1 MVIIMPWIVNEGK
14 FNSNTYLF
22 DSFLC
27 DAEYGMAYYILQGT
41 KKKALIDT
49 SGPIEAERFAKRIK
63 NLDLIPDILI
73 LTHSHWDHA
82 AGTTVFQKEFPNIE
96 VFAAKPAIK
105 SLRNNSE
112 YNEGFS
118 EIITDLKPVENITP
132 VKEGDT
138 IDLGG
143 MELLIYETPG
153 HTNCSISIL
162 DQKNMILYTGDAIG
176 NLWEKFI
183 FPPIMPP
190 EFSQEKLLS
199 TFNKVKKIDFSGIAY
214 THYGVITEEAAEILP
229 TYAKFCYI
237 FWRDF
242 FISLFKKS
250 HTTED
255 ILKSF
260 IDRLHELD
268 SFYPE
273 GKITY
278 KILVKWII
286 KGLKSASLIS

>member
-1 MVIIMPWIVNEGK
+1 MVIIMPWILNEGK
-14 FNSNTYLF
+14 FNNNTYLF
-22 DSFLC
+22 DSFQC
-27 DAEYGMAYYILQGT
+27 DAEYSMGYYILQGT
-41 KKKALIDT
+41 KKRALIDT
-49 SGPIEAERFAKRIK
+49 SGPIEAERFAKKIK
-63 NLDLIPDILI
+63 KLDLIPDILI

-82 AGTTVFQKEFPNIE
+82 GGTTVFQKKFPNIE
-96 VFAAKPAIK
+96 VIAAKPAIE
-105 SLRNNSE
+105 SLKNNSK
-112 YNEGFS
+112 YNESFS
-118 EIITDLKPVENITP
+118 EIITDLEPVDNITL
-132 VKEGDT
+132 VKEGDI

-162 DQKNMILYTGDAIG
+162 DQKNMILYTGDALG
-176 NLWEKFI
+176 YLWEKFI

-199 TFNKVKKIDFSGIAY
+199 TFNKVKNIDYSVIACS
-214 THYGVITEEAAEILP
+214 HYGLLTEDSAEIFP

-242 FISLFKKS
+242 FISLLEKNQI
-250 HTTED
+250 TED
-255 ILKSF
+255 VVNSF

-278 KILVKWII
+278 KMLVEWVI
-286 KGLKSASLIS
+286 KGLKSAGLI

>member
-14 FNSNTYLF
+14 FNSDTYLF
-22 DSFLC
+22 DSFQH
-27 DAEYGMAYYILQGT
+27 DTEYSMGYYVLQGT
-41 KKKALIDT
+41 KKRALIDT
-49 SGPIEAERFAKRIK
+49 SGPIEAERFAKKLK

-82 AGTTVFQKEFPNIE
+82 GGTTVFQKKFPNIE
-96 VFAAKPAIK
+96 VFAAKPAIE
-105 SLRNNSE
+105 SLKNNSL
-112 YNEGFS
+112 YNESFS
-118 EIITDLKPVENITP
+118 DVIVDLEPVENITP
-132 VKEGDT
+132 VKDGDI

-153 HTNCSISIL
+153 HTNCSISVL
-162 DQKNMILYTGDAIG
+162 DQKNMILYIGDALG
-176 NLWEKFI
+176 YLWEKFI

-190 EFSQEKLLS
+190 EFSQEKLLF
-199 TFNKVKKIDFSGIAY
+199 TFNKVKEIDYSAIAWA
-214 THYGVITEEAAEILP
+214 HYGLLTEDAAEILP

-242 FISLFKKS
+242 FVSLLEKN
-250 HTTED
+250 HITED
-255 ILKSF
+255 IVNSF

-278 KILVKWII
+278 KMFVKWII
-286 KGLKSASLIS
+286 KGLKSASLI

>member
-14 FNSNTYLF
+14 FNNNTYLF
-22 DSFLC
+22 DSFLY
-27 DAEYGMAYYILQGT
+27 DAEYSTAYFILQGT
-41 KKKALIDT
+41 KKRALIDT
-49 SGPIEAERFAKRIK
+49 SGPIEAKRFAKKIK
-63 NLDLIPDILI
+63 KLNLIPDILI

-82 AGTTVFQKEFPNIE
+82 GGTTVFQKEFPNIE
-96 VFAAKPAIK
+96 VIAAKPAIE
-105 SLRNNSE
+105 SLQNNSK

-118 EIITDLKPVENITP
+118 EIITDLDPVDNITP
-132 VKEGDT
+132 VKEGDI

-162 DQKNMILYTGDAIG
+162 DQKNKILYLGDALG
-176 NLWEKFI
+176 NLWPEFI

-199 TFNKVKKIDFSGIAY
+199 TFNKVIEIDYSAIAFA
-214 THYGVITEEAAEILP
+214 HYGLLTEEAAKIFP
-229 TYAKFCYI
+229 TRAKFGYI

-242 FISLFKKS
+242 FISLFEKS
-250 HTTED
+250 HKNED
-255 ILKSF
+255 ILKGF

-268 SFYPE
+268 AFYPE

-278 KILVKWII
+278 KMLVAWVI
-286 KGLKSASLIS
+286 KGLKSAGLIS

>member
-14 FNSNTYLF
+14 FNNNTYLF
-22 DSFLC
+22 DSFQC
-27 DAEYGMAYYILQGT
+27 DAEYGMGYYILQGT
-41 KKKALIDT
+41 KKRALIDT
-49 SGPIEAERFAKRIK
+49 SGPIEAEKFAKRLK

-82 AGTTVFQKEFPNIE
+82 GGTTVFQKKFPNIE
-96 VFAAKPAIK
+96 VFAAKPAIE
-105 SLRNNSE
+105 SLKNNSK
-112 YNEGFS
+112 YNESFS
-118 EIITDLKPVENITP
+118 EIITNLEPVENITP
-132 VKEGDT
+132 VKEGNI

-162 DQKNMILYTGDAIG
+162 DQKNMILYTGDALGYI
-176 NLWEKFI
+176 WPKFI
-183 FPPIMPP
+183 LPPIMPP

-199 TFNKVKKIDFSGIAY
+199 TFNKVEKIDYSAIAFA
-214 THYGVITEEAAEILP
+214 HYGLLTEDAAEILP
-229 TYAKFCYI
+229 TYAKIFYI

-242 FISLFKKS
+242 FISLLEKNHATK
-250 HTTED
+250 D
-255 ILKSF
+255 VVNSF

-278 KILVKWII
+278 KMLVEWII
-286 KGLKSASLIS
+286 KGLNSAGLI

>member
-1 MVIIMPWIVNEGK
+1 MPWILNEGK
-14 FNSNTYLF
+14 FNNNTYLF

-27 DAEYGMAYYILQGT
+27 DAEYSMSYYVLQGT
-41 KKKALIDT
+41 KKRALIDT
-49 SGPIEAERFAKRIK
+49 SGPIEAERFAKRLK
-63 NLDLIPDILI
+63 NLNLIPDILI

-82 AGTTVFQKEFPNIE
+82 GGTTVFQKRFPNIE
-96 VFAAKPAIK
+96 VFAAKPAIE
-105 SLRNNSE
+105 SLKNNSK

-118 EIITDLKPVENITP
+118 EVITDLEPVENITP
-132 VKEGDT
+132 VKERDT

-162 DQKNMILYTGDAIG
+162 DQKNMILYLGDALG

-183 FPPIMPP
+183 SPPIMPP

-199 TFNKVKKIDFSGIAY
+199 TFNKVKNIDYSVIAFS
-214 THYGVITEEAAEILP
+214 HYGLLTEDSAKILP

-237 FWRDF
+237 FWRDY
-242 FISLFKKS
+242 FISLLEKN
-250 HTTED
+250 HRTED
-255 ILKSF
+255 VVNSF

-278 KILVKWII
+278 KMLVEWII
-286 KGLKSASLIS
+286 KGLKSAGLI

>member
-1 MVIIMPWIVNEGK
+1 MPWIVNEGK
-14 FNSNTYLF
+14 FNSDTYLF
-22 DSFLC
+22 DSFQC
-27 DAEYGMAYYILQGT
+27 DAEYSMGYYILQGT
-41 KKKALIDT
+41 KKRALIDT
-49 SGPIEAERFAKRIK
+49 SGPIEAEKFAKRIK

-82 AGTTVFQKEFPNIE
+82 GGTIVFQKEFPNIE
-96 VFAAKPAIK
+96 VFAAKPAIE
-105 SLRNNSE
+105 SLKNNSK
-112 YNEGFS
+112 YNESFS
-118 EIITDLKPVENITP
+118 DVITDLEPVENITP
-132 VKEGDT
+132 VKEGDI

-153 HTNCSISIL
+153 HTNCSISVL
-162 DQKNMILYTGDAIG
+162 DQKNMILYIGDALG
-176 NLWEKFI
+176 YLWEKFI

-199 TFNKVKKIDFSGIAY
+199 TFNKVKKIDYSVIACA
-214 THYGVITEEAAEILP
+214 HYGLLTEDAAEILP

-242 FISLFKKS
+242 FISLLEKN
-250 HTTED
+250 HITED
-255 ILKSF
+255 VVNSF
-260 IDRLHELD
+260 IVRLHELD

-278 KILVKWII
+278 KMLVKWIV
-286 KGLKSASLIS
+286 KGLKSAGLI

>member
-1 MVIIMPWIVNEGK
+1 MPWIVNEGK
-14 FNSNTYLF
+14 FNSNGYLF

-27 DAEYGMAYYILQGT
+27 DAEYSMAYYVLQGT
-41 KKKALIDT
+41 KKNALIDT
-49 SGPIEAERFAKRIK
+49 SGPIEAERFVKRIK
-63 NLDLIPDILI
+63 DLDLIPDILI

-82 AGTTVFQKEFPNIE
+82 GGTTVFQKTFPNIE

-112 YNEGFS
+112 YNKSFS
-118 EIITDLKPVENITP
+118 EIISDLEPVDNIIP

-143 MELLIYETPG
+143 IELLIYETPG

-162 DQKNMILYTGDAIG
+162 DQKNMILYIGDAIG

-190 EFSQEKLLS
+190 ELSQEKLLA
-199 TFNKVKKIDFSGIAY
+199 TFNKVKNIDYSGIAC
-214 THYGVITEEAAEILP
+214 THYGVLTEDMAEIFP
-229 TYAKFCYI
+229 TYAKFSYI

-242 FISLFKKS
+242 FISLLEKNHKI
-250 HTTED
+250 ED
-255 ILKSF
+255 IVKRF
-260 IDRLHELD
+260 IERLDELD

-278 KILVKWII
+278 KILVEWVIR
-286 KGLKSASLIS
+286 GLKSASLIS

>member
-14 FNSNTYLF
+14 FNSDTYLF
-22 DSFLC
+22 DSFQH
-27 DAEYGMAYYILQGT
+27 DTEYSMGYYVLQGT
-41 KKKALIDT
+41 KKRALIDT
-49 SGPIEAERFAKRIK
+49 SGPIEAERFAKKLK

-82 AGTTVFQKEFPNIE
+82 GGTTVFQKKFPNIE
-96 VFAAKPAIK
+96 VFAAKPAIE
-105 SLRNNSE
+105 SLKNNSK
-112 YNEGFS
+112 YNESFS
-118 EIITDLKPVENITP
+118 DVITDLEPVDNITP
-132 VKEGDT
+132 VKEGDI

-162 DQKNMILYTGDAIG
+162 DQKNMILYIGDALG
-176 NLWEKFI
+176 YLWEKFI

-199 TFNKVKKIDFSGIAY
+199 TFNKVKEIDYSAIAWA
-214 THYGVITEEAAEILP
+214 HYGLLTEDAAEILP

-242 FISLFKKS
+242 FVSLLEKN
-250 HTTED
+250 HIIED
-255 ILKSF
+255 VVNSF

-278 KILVKWII
+278 KMFVKWII
-286 KGLKSASLIS
+286 KGLESAGLI

>member
-1 MVIIMPWIVNEGK
+1 MVIIMPWIFNEGK

-27 DAEYGMAYYILQGT
+27 DAEYGMAYYVLQGA
-41 KKKALIDT
+41 KKKALVDT

-82 AGTTVFQKEFPNIE
+82 GGTTVFQKEFPNIE
-96 VFAAKPAIK
+96 VVAAKPAIE
-105 SLRNNSE
+105 SLKNNSR

-118 EIITDLKPVENITP
+118 EIITDLESIENITP
-132 VKEGDT
+132 VKEGDI

-176 NLWEKFI
+176 NLWPEFI

-199 TFNKVKKIDFSGIAY
+199 TFNKVKEIDYSGIAF
-214 THYGVITEEAAEILP
+214 THYGFLTEDAAEILP

-242 FISLFKKS
+242 FISLLEKNHKI
-250 HTTED
+250 D
-255 ILKSF
+255 DVVNSF
-260 IDRLHELD
+260 INRLQELE

-278 KILVKWII
+278 EILVKWVI
-286 KGLKSASLIS
+286 KGLKSSHLI

>member
-1 MVIIMPWIVNEGK
+1 MPWIVKEGK
-14 FNSNTYLF
+14 FNNNTYLF
-22 DSFLC
+22 DSFQH
-27 DAEYGMAYYILQGT
+27 DAEYGMAYFILQGT
-41 KKKALIDT
+41 KKRAFIDT
-49 SGPIEAERFAKRIK
+49 SGPVEAEKFAKKIK
-63 NLDLIPDILI
+63 KLDLTPDILI

-82 AGTTVFQKEFPNIE
+82 GGTTVFQNEFPNIE
-96 VFAAKPAIK
+96 VFAAKPAIE
-105 SLRNNSE
+105 SLKNNSK
-112 YNEGFS
+112 YNESFS
-118 EIITDLKPVENITP
+118 DVITDLEPVKNITP
-132 VKEGDT
+132 VKEGDI

-153 HTNCSISIL
+153 HTNCSISVL
-162 DQKNMILYTGDAIG
+162 EQKNMILYVGDALG
-176 NLWEKFI
+176 YLWEKFI

-199 TFNKVKKIDFSGIAY
+199 TFNKMKKIDYSAIAWA
-214 THYGVITEEAAEILP
+214 HYGLLTEDAAEILP

-242 FISLFKKS
+242 FVSLLEKN
-250 HTTED
+250 HIIED
-255 ILKSF
+255 VVNSF

-278 KILVKWII
+278 KMLVEWVIE
-286 KGLKSASLIS
+286 GLKSAGLI

>member
-1 MVIIMPWIVNEGK
+1 MVLIMPWILNEGK
-14 FNSNTYLF
+14 FNNNTYLF
-22 DSFLC
+22 DSFQC
-27 DAEYGMAYYILQGT
+27 DAEYSMGYYILQGT
-41 KKKALIDT
+41 KKRALIDT

-63 NLDLIPDILI
+63 TLDLIPDILI

-82 AGTTVFQKEFPNIE
+82 GGTTVFQKEFPNIE
-96 VFAAKPAIK
+96 VIAAKPAIE
-105 SLRNNSE
+105 SLKNNSK
-112 YNEGFS
+112 YNESFS
-118 EIITDLKPVENITP
+118 EIITDLEPVDNITP
-132 VKEGDT
+132 VKEGDI
-138 IDLGG
+138 IDLGE

-162 DQKNMILYTGDAIG
+162 DQKNMILYTGDALG
-176 NLWEKFI
+176 YLWPEFI

-199 TFNKVKKIDFSGIAY
+199 TFHKVKKIDYSVIACA
-214 THYGVITEEAAEILP
+214 HYGLLTEDAAEIFP

-242 FISLFKKS
+242 FISLLEKN

-255 ILKSF
+255 VFNRF

-278 KILVKWII
+278 KMLVNWII
-286 KGLKSASLIS
+286 NGLKSAGLI

>member
-1 MVIIMPWIVNEGK
+1 MVRIMPWIVKEGK
-14 FNSNTYLF
+14 FNNNTYLF
-22 DSFLC
+22 DSFQH
-27 DAEYGMAYYILQGT
+27 DAEYGMAYFILQGT
-41 KKKALIDT
+41 KKRALIDT
-49 SGPIEAERFAKRIK
+49 SGPVEAEKFAKKIK
-63 NLDLIPDILI
+63 KLDLTPDILI

-82 AGTTVFQKEFPNIE
+82 GGTTVFQNEFPNIE
-96 VFAAKPAIK
+96 VFAAKPAIE
-105 SLRNNSE
+105 SLKNNSK
-112 YNEGFS
+112 YNESFS
-118 EIITDLKPVENITP
+118 DVITDLEPVKNITP
-132 VKEGDT
+132 VKEGDI

-153 HTNCSISIL
+153 HTNCSISVL
-162 DQKNMILYTGDAIG
+162 EQKNMILYVGDALG
-176 NLWEKFI
+176 YLWEKFI

-199 TFNKVKKIDFSGIAY
+199 TFNKMKKIDYSAIAWA
-214 THYGVITEEAAEILP
+214 HYGLLTEDAAEILP

-242 FISLFKKS
+242 FVSLLEKN
-250 HTTED
+250 HIIED
-255 ILKSF
+255 VVNSF

-278 KILVKWII
+278 KMLVEWVIE
-286 KGLKSASLIS
+286 GLKSAGLI

>member
-1 MVIIMPWIVNEGK
+1 MVMIMPWILDEGK
-14 FNSNTYLF
+14 FNNNTYLF
-22 DSFLC
+22 DSFQC
-27 DAEYGMAYYILQGT
+27 DAEYSMGYYILQGT
-41 KKKALIDT
+41 KKRALIDT

-82 AGTTVFQKEFPNIE
+82 GGTTVFQNKFPNIE
-96 VFAAKPAIK
+96 VFAAKPAIE
-105 SLRNNSE
+105 SLKKNSK
-112 YNEGFS
+112 YNESFS
-118 EIITDLKPVENITP
+118 DIIADLEPVDKITP
-132 VKEGDT
+132 VKEGDI

-143 MELLIYETPG
+143 MDLLIYETPG

-162 DQKNMILYTGDAIG
+162 EQKNMILYTGDALG
-176 NLWEKFI
+176 YLWEKFI

-190 EFSQEKLLS
+190 EFSQERLLS
-199 TFNKVKKIDFSGIAY
+199 TFNKVKEIDYSVIACA
-214 THYGVITEEAAEILP
+214 HYGFLTEDAAEIFP

-242 FISLFKKS
+242 FISLIEKN
-250 HTTED
+250 HITED
-255 ILKSF
+255 IVNRF

-278 KILVKWII
+278 KMLVEWVI
-286 KGLKSASLIS
+286 KGLKSAGLI

>member
-1 MVIIMPWIVNEGK
+1 MPWIVKEGK
-14 FNSNTYLF
+14 FNSDTYLF
-22 DSFLC
+22 DSFQC
-27 DAEYGMAYYILQGT
+27 DAEYSMGYYILQGT
-41 KKKALIDT
+41 KKRALIDT
-49 SGPIEAERFAKRIK
+49 SGPIEAEKFAKRIK

-82 AGTTVFQKEFPNIE
+82 GGTRVFQKKFPNIE
-96 VFAAKPAIK
+96 VFAAKPAIE
-105 SLRNNSE
+105 SLKNNSK
-112 YNEGFS
+112 YNESFS
-118 EIITDLKPVENITP
+118 EVVTDLEPVDNITP

-143 MELLIYETPG
+143 LELLIYETPG

-162 DQKNMILYTGDAIG
+162 DQKNMILYTGDALG
-176 NLWEKFI
+176 YLWEKFI

-199 TFNKVKKIDFSGIAY
+199 TFNKVNNIDYSVIACS
-214 THYGVITEEAAEILP
+214 HYGLLTEDSAKILP
-229 TYAKFCYI
+229 MYAKFCYI

-242 FISLFKKS
+242 FISLLEKN
-250 HTTED
+250 HITED
-255 ILKSF
+255 VVNSF

-278 KILVKWII
+278 KMLVEWVI
-286 KGLKSASLIS
+286 KGLKSAGLI

>member
-1 MVIIMPWIVNEGK
+1 MPWIIDEGK

-22 DSFLC
+22 DSFQC
-27 DAEYGMAYYILQGT
+27 DTEYSMGYYILQGT
-41 KKKALIDT
+41 KKRALIDT

-82 AGTTVFQKEFPNIE
+82 GGTTVFQKKFPNIE
-96 VFAAKPAIK
+96 VFAAKPAIE
-105 SLRNNSE
+105 SLKNNSK

-118 EIITDLKPVENITP
+118 EIITDLEPVDNITP
-132 VKEGDT
+132 VKEGDI

-162 DQKNMILYTGDAIG
+162 DQKNMILYIGDG
-176 NLWEKFI
+176 LGYLWDYLVL
-183 FPPIMPP
+183 PPIMPP

-199 TFNKVKKIDFSGIAY
+199 TFNKVKEIDYSVIACA
-214 THYGVITEEAAEILP
+214 HYGFLTEETAKNLP
-229 TYAKFCYI
+229 NLAKLCYV

-242 FISLFKKS
+242 FISSIEK
-250 HTTED
+250 HQITENVVD
-255 ILKSF
+255 SF
-260 IDRLHELD
+260 IEKLHELNI
-268 SFYPE
+268 FYPE

-278 KILVKWII
+278 KMTVSWII
-286 KGLKSASLIS
+286 KGLESAGLI

>member
-14 FNSNTYLF
+14 FNNNTYLF
-22 DSFLC
+22 DSFQY
-27 DAEYGMAYYILQGT
+27 DTEYSMGYYILQGT
-41 KKKALIDT
+41 KKRALIDT
-49 SGPIEAERFAKRIK
+49 SGPIEAERFAKKIK
-63 NLDLIPDILI
+63 KLDLIPDILI

-82 AGTTVFQKEFPNIE
+82 GGTTVFQKKFPNIE
-96 VFAAKPAIK
+96 VIAAKPAIE
-105 SLRNNSE
+105 SLKNNSK
-112 YNEGFS
+112 YNESFS
-118 EIITDLKPVENITP
+118 NVITDLEPVENITP
-132 VKEGDT
+132 VKEGDI

-143 MELLIYETPG
+143 LELLIFETPG

-162 DQKNMILYTGDAIG
+162 EQKNMILYIGDALG
-176 NLWEKFI
+176 YLWEKFI
-183 FPPIMPP
+183 LPPIMPP

-199 TFNKVKKIDFSGIAY
+199 TFNKVKSIDYSVIACS
-214 THYGVITEEAAEILP
+214 HYGLLTEDSAEILP

-237 FWRDF
+237 FWRDY
-242 FISLFKKS
+242 FISLLEKN

-255 ILKSF
+255 VVNGF

-278 KILVKWII
+278 KMLVEWVI
-286 KGLKSASLIS
+286 KGLKSAGLI

>member
-14 FNSNTYLF
+14 FNSDSYLF
-22 DSFLC
+22 DSFLH
-27 DAEYGMAYYILQGT
+27 DTEYSMGYYVLQGT
-41 KKKALIDT
+41 KKRALIDT
-49 SGPIEAERFAKRIK
+49 SGPIVAEKIAKRLK

-82 AGTTVFQKEFPNIE
+82 GGTTVFQKKFPNIE
-96 VFAAKPAIK
+96 VFAANPAIE
-105 SLRNNSE
+105 SLKNNSK
-112 YNEGFS
+112 YNESFS
-118 EIITDLKPVENITP
+118 DAFTDLEPVENITP
-132 VKEGDT
+132 VKEGDI

-143 MELLIYETPG
+143 MKLLIYETPG

-162 DQKNMILYTGDAIG
+162 DQKNMILYIGDALG
-176 NLWEKFI
+176 YLWEKFI

-190 EFSQEKLLS
+190 EFSQDKLLS
-199 TFNKVKKIDFSGIAY
+199 TFTKVKEIDYSAIAWA
-214 THYGVITEEAAEILP
+214 HYGLLTEDAAEILP

-242 FISLFKKS
+242 FVSLLEKNNI
-250 HTTED
+250 TED
-255 ILKSF
+255 IVNSF

-278 KILVKWII
+278 KMFVKWII
-286 KGLKSASLIS
+286 KGLESAGLI